1 MQSLPWAKVH
11 AIADESL
18 VGRGL
23 LATQN
28 LVASVA
34 LVGKERM
41 SCVLHVGT
49 NLMCAP
55 RFQTAFQQCYGTETF
70 QYAPMGYSML
80 ARVASLGEDCHAQTV
95 LGVTAYVASDGSFVL
110 SERSP
115 YESVVQPACGMV
127 EELLAERSLCL
138 GCLCYYQQTARILV
152 YTVHQTHFRVVGV
165 VSGVVLQMPCQSID
179 QCAAEVPASGM
190 YHHAGRLVDE

>member
-1 MQSLPWAKVH
+1 MQGLPGAEFH

-23 LATQN
+23 LTTQN
-28 LVASVA
+28 LVASVT
-34 LVGKERM
+34 LVGKERV

-49 NLMCAP
+49 NLMRTP
-55 RFQTAFQQCYGTETF
+55 RFQTAFHQCYGTETF

-80 ARVASLGEDCHAQTV
+80 ARVASLREDGHAQSV
-95 LGVTAYVASDGSFVL
+95 LGVTSYVASDGSFVL

-115 YESVVQPACGMV
+115 YESVVQSACGMV

-138 GCLCYYQQTARILV
+138 GCLCHYQQTARILV

-165 VSGVVLQMPCQSID
+165 VARVVLQMPCQGID
-179 QCAAEVPASGM
+179 KRTAEVSASGM
-190 YHHAGRLVDE
+190 YYHASRLVDE